1 MEEQTASAT
10 SSRAILGPIARNF
23 ATGAVALVIMVGAYY
38 LSFLLRFDFDIEHFP
53 DVQAEN
59 LLTSLPFAIVAKTL
73 AIRMFNLHR
82 GTWRYAGLKDVEST
96 IFACVAG
103 TAILLALNTLV
114 LDLRNFPRSIYALDV
129 MLSAGLLSG
138 VRLGLRMISERRGF
152 TLRSGKRLLIVGGGD
167 TGELLLRQLGR
178 SAALQFRPVGIVDD
192 DPAKRGLLL
201 HGIPI
206 LGTADMLPEVADATE
221 AEQIIIAAPS
231 ATGDQMR
238 RIAELCRGTGLP
250 FAILP
255 PTEEVLAGS
264 VSWRALR
271 EVRIEDLLRRE
282 PVHLDVASMADFLD
296 DRVVL
301 ITGAGG
307 SIGSEICRQVGHW
320 KPRLMIL
327 VEQAEN
333 PLFHLIRDL
342 RERVPDVQTVAVV
355 ADIAHEPSM
364 KRVMATYQPAVVVHT
379 AAHKHVP
386 LMERNVP
393 EAVKN
398 NVFGTRCVATAAAE
412 VGVETFLLIST
423 DKAVNPT
430 SVMGTTKRVAELV
443 LQDLGRR
450 FPTRFVMVRFGNVL
464 GSAGSVVPIFKA
476 QIEKGGPV
484 TVTHKDMVR
493 YFMTIPEAARLVLQA
508 AALEADGNLFV
519 LDMGDP
525 VRIVDLAEDL
535 IRLSGLEPNVDIEI
549 KFSGIRPGE
558 KLFEELLLGDEGLAS
573 TPHGK
578 IHLGAVKVPHPE
590 LMERGLKRLMEAM
603 LGGDEVACRRILGE
617 MVPESK
623 LRTRGTDTGRTK
635 IAVAQRR
642 T

>member
-1 MEEQTASAT
+1 MEEQPARAART
-10 SSRAILGPIARNF
+10 RAILGPIARNIV
-23 ATGAVALVIMVGAYY
+23 TGAVALVIMGGAYY
-38 LSFLLRFDFDIEHFP
+38 LAFLLRFDLDIQHFP
-53 DVQAEN
+53 DAQAEN
-59 LLTSLPFAIVAKTL
+59 LIASLPLAILAKTA
-73 AIRMFNLHR
+73 AIRAFNLHR
-82 GTWRYAGLKDVEST
+82 GSWRYAGLKDVEST
-96 IFACVAG
+96 VYACAAA
-103 TAILLALNTLV
+103 TATVLALNTLV
-114 LDLRNFPRSIYALDV
+114 LDLRNFPRSVYALDL
-129 MLSAGLLSG
+129 MLSTGLLAG
-138 VRLGLRMISERRGF
+138 VRLGLRVASERRGF
-152 TLRSGKRLLIVGGGD
+152 TIRTGKRLLIVGGGD

-178 SAALQFRPVGIVDD
+178 SAALQFRPVGILDD
-192 DPAKRGLLL
+192 DPQKKGLLL
-201 HGIPI
+201 HGVPI
-206 LGTADMLPEVADATE
+206 LGAVDAIVEIAAVTD
-221 AEQIIIAAPS
+221 AEEIIIAAPS

-238 RIAELCRGTGLP
+238 RMAAACRETGLP
-250 FAILP
+250 TAIMP
-255 PTEEVLAGS
+255 PTEEVLAGG
-264 VSWRALR
+264 VSWKALR

-307 SIGSEICRQVGHW
+307 SIGSEICRQVAHW
-320 KPRLMIL
+320 KPRVMVL

-333 PLFHLIRDL
+333 PLFHLMRDL
-342 RERVPDVQTVAVV
+342 RGRAPDVQTVAVV
-355 ADIAHEPSM
+355 ADISHERSM
-364 KRVMATYQPAVVVHT
+364 QRVMRTYRPAVVVHT

-393 EAVKN
+393 EAIKN
-398 NVFGTRCVATAAAE
+398 NVFGTRCLATAAAE

-450 FPTRFVMVRFGNVL
+450 VPTRFVMVRFGNVL
-464 GSAGSVVPIFKA
+464 GSAGSVVPIFKE
-476 QIEKGGPV
+476 QIAKGGPV

-535 IRLSGLEPNVDIEI
+535 IRLSGLEPHVDIQI
-549 KFSGIRPGE
+549 RFSGIRPGE
-558 KLFEELLLGDEGLAS
+558 KLYEELLLGDEGLA
-573 TPHGK
+573 TPHDK
-578 IHLGAVKVPHPE
+578 IHLGAVKMPPE
-590 LMERGLKRLMEAM
+590 ERIRRGLEKLEEAM
-603 LGGDEVACRRILGE
+603 AGGDEVACRAVLADL
-617 MVPESK
+617 VPESK

-635 IAVAQRR
+635 IVSAQKR
-642 T
+642 